1 MPSKYSVYEGVF
13 VCQKC
18 NSEVDKLR
26 LWRDT
31 LDLTWQC
38 QSCKFVSKVKLDVR
52 GY

>member
-1 MPSKYSVYEGVF
+1 MAKFNVYDGIF

-18 NSEVDKLR
+18 GSETNKIR
-26 LWRDT
+26 LWKDT

-38 QSCKFVSKVKLDVR
+38 QSCKYVSKVVLDIK